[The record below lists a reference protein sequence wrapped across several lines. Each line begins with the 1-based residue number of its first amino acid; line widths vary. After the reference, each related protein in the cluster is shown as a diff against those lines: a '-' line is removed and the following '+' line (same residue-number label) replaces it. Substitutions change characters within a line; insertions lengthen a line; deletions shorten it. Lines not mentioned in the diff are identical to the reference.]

1 MTSELLNLVQYQLV
15 VILYIS
21 IFHECEGWI
30 EKSVPRFTD
39 WHHEAC
45 RVMTIGDREGCIFL
59 SYPHTNNGFFFL
71 LTTKYLILFK
81 KDMKRLPENPKYA
94 EMIHGDVPLT
104 IQ

>member
-21 IFHECEGWI
+21 IFHECEGGI

-45 RVMTIGDREGCIFL
+45 RGTEFL
-59 SYPHTNNGFFFL
+59 SNPHTNNGLLFL
-71 LTTKYLILFK
+71 LTTKCLILFK
-81 KDMKRLPENPKYA
+81 KDMRRTNINLSKYKI
-94 EMIHGDVPLT
+94 EVSSFDDLSLISV
-104 IQ
+104 